1 MEQSIPITSAYKTYP
16 IFLSSICRGEL
27 KSVRENIF
35 FKTGKEKYIYVDEII
50 KKRDVKQQ
58 DDLEAID
65 ELIQR
70 IRESQVF
77 VCILGGISHGTPI
90 RIGSNSSSVSFFEL
104 ELFQAA
110 LLQKQIYI
118 FVRDGFDPEPRLKR
132 LLEILDFYLPEWI
145 CQKRMNDIQIQEQCS
160 RLVQKD
166 RLTKPFRSIRQLYRP
181 IRRLVQ
187 GFYRQTYNRKIR
199 YLGGEFE
206 PRTEPPNREVI
217 GNVVKIVKEQSNE
230 EKRLSRIWIGVRELM
245 SAPYTKSL
253 DLELLQYWNMLLGE
267 WAKAGAWY
275 GLHADTPLGCLA
287 ALNGLTD
294 VRLQIEQHHS
304 SRVLLQDTAY
314 PGGALASSK
323 YSIAKRL
330 YVKKDRKDRFNEA
343 LDDINK
349 AMMLPS
355 ADESGLIAIRGSIYR
370 ELGRLTD
377 AISDYEVVLNIRR
390 KGGMSESAIGEA
402 MSELG
407 FAYLK
412 QFHFRK
418 GLDYCREGVE
428 LLRQGVR
435 PGFLARGLRKL
446 SVAYLCNGKLKRAY
460 EAKQEAKTVAMKHRA
475 FDQL

>member
-1 MEQSIPITSAYKTYP
+1 MKQNISNESAYKKYP
-16 IFLSSICRGEL
+16 IFCSSLCTEL
-27 KSVRENIF
+27 YNLREQLYINV
-35 FKTGKEKYIYVDEII
+35 GREKYIYVDEKFI
-50 KKRDVKQQ
+50 KRPQNHNH
-58 DDLEAID
+58 LETVD

-70 IRESQVF
+70 IRESDIF
-77 VCILGGISHGTPI
+77 VCILGGKRHGTKI
-90 RIGSNSSSVSFFEL
+90 NIGDNSSSVTFFEL

-118 FVRDGFDPEPRLKR
+118 FVRDDFDPEPRLKK
-132 LLEILDFYLPEWI
+132 LLEIIDFYLPELI
-145 CQKRMNDIQIQEQCS
+145 CQKRMNDREIQEQCS
-160 RLVQKD
+160 RLVQRE
-166 RLTKPFRSIRQLYRP
+166 RLTKPFRIIRYLYRP

-187 GFYRQTYNRKIR
+187 GFYRQNYNRKIL
-199 YLGGEFE
+199 YLEGKFE
-206 PRTEPPNREVI
+206 PKNEPPNRAIIE
-217 GNVVKIVKEQSNE
+217 NVVKIIKEESNE

-245 SAPYTKSL
+245 SAPYTTSL
-253 DLELLQYWNMLLGE
+253 DIELLQYWNRLLGE

-287 ALNGLTD
+287 ALNSLTD
-294 VRLQIEQHHS
+294 VRLKIEQHHS
-304 SRVLLQDTAY
+304 SRVLPQDTAY

-323 YSIAKRL
+323 YSIAKLL
-330 YVKKDRKDRFNEA
+330 YIKNDRKDRFNEA

-355 ADESGLIAIRGSIYR
+355 TDESGLIAIRGSIYR
-370 ELGRLTD
+370 QLGRLTD

-412 QFHFRK
+412 QFHFRR